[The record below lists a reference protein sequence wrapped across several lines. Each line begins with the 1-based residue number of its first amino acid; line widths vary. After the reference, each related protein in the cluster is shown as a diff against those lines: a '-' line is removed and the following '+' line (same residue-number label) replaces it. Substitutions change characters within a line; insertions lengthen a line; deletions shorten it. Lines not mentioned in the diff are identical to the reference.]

1 VSGWV
6 MSNAESVVIP
16 DVFADPRVL
25 HEAYRATFVKSM
37 AMVPVGTP
45 PFAAIGA
52 YWASHH
58 EATTNEL
65 EMLQAMADS
74 ADLAVREAL
83 LAPQFDSSRFS
94 GSSPA
99 G

>member
-1 VSGWV
+1 

-37 AMVPVGTP
+37 AMVPVGSP

-83 LAPQFDSSRFS
+83 QCDSS
-94 GSSPA
+94 GSSTASAA